1 MNEANAYEK
10 DIRRLLPVMLIGL
23 VTVVM
28 YTIFVTFYCMVLL
41 QINVEKQYVNI
52 DLLNEGYTKL
62 ITFHILLFL
71 LIWSFY
77 KTYKVNPGN
86 IPDNY
91 EWKVEPN
98 IGRIKEREKT
108 GELRYCIHEKKYKPD
123 RSHYCRAIEKNVLKM
138 DHYCPWVANCVG
150 FYNYKFFLL
159 SLFYANICCLYVN
172 INCYT
177 SFPNFYS
184 NPNILFN
191 EVFYLFLEIVLASVI
206 LIIIFPFFLFHIY
219 LTSKNYTTLEFCV
232 TGQWEKGNIYDLG
245 VEENFKQVLGDNI
258 LLWIFPVGKPKG
270 NGLFYKTA
278 DQMGSTYKL
287 NKYKFINI

>member
-1 MNEANAYEK
+1 MKEANAYEK

-86 IPDNY
+86 IPDNH
-91 EWKVEPN
+91 EWRVEPN

-245 VEENFKQVLGDNI
+245 IEENFKQVLGDNV
-258 LLWIFPVGKPKG
+258 LFWIFPLGKPKG

-278 DQMGSTYKL
+278 DQMGYIYK
-287 NKYKFINI
+287 